1 MTVAEATKEYLWVEK
16 YRPRTIDDCI
26 LPESLKDNFKQMLE
40 NDELQNLL
48 LSGGAGCG
56 KTTVARAMCE
66 ELGCDY
72 IIINCSEDGNIDT
85 LRTKIRNF
93 ASTVSISGGKK
104 VVILDEFD
112 YSNAQSTQP
121 ALRGFIEEFSNN
133 CRFVLTCNY
142 KNRIIEPLH
151 SRCTCIEFKMP
162 KKEKPNLAGGF
173 MERIKFIL
181 DAEGISYEEKVL
193 AELIMKHFP
202 DFRRIINEIQRYSV
216 AGTIDVG
223 ILSQI
228 GEIKVKD
235 LISSMKKKEFT
246 NVRKWVVD
254 NLDNDQIHIFRK
266 VYDGLYDY
274 FKPQSIPQAVLIIA
288 EYQYKSAFVADHE
301 INLTACLT
309 ELMLQCEF
317 I

>member
-1 MTVAEATKEYLWVEK
+1 
-16 YRPRTIDDCI
+16 
-26 LPESLKDNFKQMLE
+26 
-40 NDELQNLL
+40 
-48 LSGGAGCG
+48 
-56 KTTVARAMCE
+56 
-66 ELGCDY
+66 
-72 IIINCSEDGNIDT
+72 
-85 LRTKIRNF
+85 
-93 ASTVSISGGKK
+93 
-104 VVILDEFD
+104 
-112 YSNAQSTQP
+112 
-121 ALRGFIEEFSNN
+121 
-133 CRFVLTCNY
+133 
-142 KNRIIEPLH
+142 
-151 SRCTCIEFKMP
+151 MP
-162 KKEKPNLAGGF
+162 KKEKPTLAGGF

-181 DAEGISYEEKVL
+181 DAEGVSYEEKVL

-317 I
+317 N

>member
-1 MTVAEATKEYLWVEK
+1 
-16 YRPRTIDDCI
+16 
-26 LPESLKDNFKQMLE
+26 
-40 NDELQNLL
+40 
-48 LSGGAGCG
+48 
-56 KTTVARAMCE
+56 
-66 ELGCDY
+66 
-72 IIINCSEDGNIDT
+72 
-85 LRTKIRNF
+85 
-93 ASTVSISGGKK
+93 
-104 VVILDEFD
+104 
-112 YSNAQSTQP
+112 
-121 ALRGFIEEFSNN
+121 
-133 CRFVLTCNY
+133 
-142 KNRIIEPLH
+142 
-151 SRCTCIEFKMP
+151 MP

-181 DAEGISYEEKVL
+181 DNESISFDEKVL

-202 DFRRIINEIQRYSV
+202 DFRRVINELQRYSV
-216 AGTIDVG
+216 AGSIDIG

-235 LISSMKKKEFT
+235 LMSSMKKKEFT